1 MDARLDDRSLFG
13 NDAGEDENEAVLM
26 SYFVDRPDF
35 QDFLNPTTRLQIA
48 RARKGMGKSALLVRL
63 AHQLRNSDQNPIVL
77 HYVPSA
83 LTSVLPRP
91 DTDDPT
97 TLENYWQQAICA
109 AINIEL
115 ARDIGFARTDDQI
128 TAVETAELTGF
139 KGRNLLGALITR
151 LIGKIKV
158 GALELKPTPQAAT
171 NHEQLLMRLR
181 EAEHTRRPVWFLF
194 DDIDSEFRNTSHQK
208 VFITSFFAAV
218 RSLIRDTEGIYV
230 RATIRSDVWAA
241 VEKTEHFDK
250 VIQYVTDIRWSTTE
264 QESILTHRILGYFR
278 RNDPEGE
285 IARNWSVS
293 VHAQELM
300 DQVFKP
306 RMRWG
311 EHGVPAAHVLCI
323 LAGGRPR
330 WIAQLCRMAAEKAVR
345 EKTPRI
351 GGHHVKQVMPAFSQ
365 QRLADLH
372 REHQHQFGELKALLE
387 SFSGAPSRFST
398 PELLTRLNERF
409 VAPLGADK
417 IPRIDGIAYS
427 EALQLARFLFRMGFM
442 SGKDTR
448 HRDRGVPQF
457 VQYENRPDL
466 LDVKTNLDD
475 GLNWEIHPVYRNVLN
490 IQSDQA
496 AAGKR

>member
-1 MDARLDDRSLFG
+1 MDVRLDDRSLFG
-13 NDAGEDENEAVLM
+13 NDAGEDEVESVLM

-35 QDFLNPTTRLQIA
+35 QDFLNPSTRLQFA

-63 AHQLRNSDQNPIVL
+63 VHQLRNSVGAPPPIIL
-77 HYVPSA
+77 HYVPHTLA
-83 LTSVLPRP
+83 AVRRCP
-91 DTDDPT
+91 DTDDSV
-97 TLENYWQQAICA
+97 TLANYWQQVICA

-128 TAVETAELTGF
+128 TAVETAELSGF

-158 GALELKPTPQAAT
+158 GAVELKPTPQAAL
-171 NHEQLLMRLR
+171 NHEQLLLRLR
-181 EAEHTRRPVWFLF
+181 QEEHTPRPVWFLL
-194 DDIDSEFRNTSHQK
+194 DDIDSEFRNTAQHRAL
-208 VFITSFFAAV
+208 IASFFSAV
-218 RSLIRDTEGIYV
+218 RSLINDTEGISV
-230 RATIRSDVWAA
+230 RATVRSDVWAA
-241 VEKTEHFDK
+241 VEKTEHLDK
-250 VIQYVTDIRWSTTE
+250 VVQYVTDIKWSTAD

-278 RNDPEGE
+278 RTDPASE
-285 IARNWSVS
+285 IARTWTVND
-293 VHAQELM
+293 HAKELM
-300 DQVFKP
+300 DQVFVP

-311 EHGVPAAHVLCI
+311 EHGVPAAHVLRI

-330 WIAQLCRMAAEKAVR
+330 WIAQLCRMAAERAVR

-351 GGHHVKQVMPAFSQ
+351 GGHHLNQVMPAFSQ
-365 QRLADLH
+365 QRLADLY

-387 SFSGAPSRFST
+387 SFSGAPPRFST

-409 VAPLGADK
+409 VTPIGADK

-427 EALQLARFLFRMGFM
+427 EALQLARFLYRMGFM
-442 SGKDTR
+442 NGNNTH
-448 HRDRGVPQF
+448 HRARGVPQF

-475 GLNWEIHPVYRNVLN
+475 GLSWEIHPVYRNVLN
-490 IQSDQA
+490 IQADQ
-496 AAGKR
+496 AGKR